1 MKYLIKT
8 TTAALF
14 LGVVMF
20 FSSCDIEDKIND
32 TITFE
37 YTEESSFSI
46 PGSAPIGVLDNLPT
60 PTIQSSSQ
68 EEFENNNT
76 SAERVDE
83 VILDEL
89 DMTITSPSDRTF
101 SFLESVKIYISTNS
115 ESEILLAERNDIPQ
129 NVGSTLMLETTGEN
143 IKSYVAEDQFS
154 LRYEIEVR
162 ETTASE
168 TDINAEMVFSVS
180 AEVF

>member
-37 YTEESSFSI
+37 YTEESNFSI

-60 PTIQSSSQ
+60 PSIQSSSQ

-83 VILDEL
+83 VILNEL
-89 DMTITSPSDRTF
+89 NLSITNPSDRTF
-101 SFLESVKIYISTNS
+101 SFLSSVKIYISTNT
-115 ESEILLAERNDIPQ
+115 ESEILLAERTNIPQ

-143 IKSYVAEDQFS
+143 IKSYVVEDQFS

-168 TDINAEMVFSVS
+168 TDINAEMVFGVS
-180 AEVF
+180 AELF